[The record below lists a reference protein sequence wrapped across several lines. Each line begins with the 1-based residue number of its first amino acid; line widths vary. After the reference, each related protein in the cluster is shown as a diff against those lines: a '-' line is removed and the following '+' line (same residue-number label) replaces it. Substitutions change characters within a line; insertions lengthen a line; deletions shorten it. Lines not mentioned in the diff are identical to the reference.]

1 METTSHALITSP
13 VLIFFTVLVILV
25 AAPLIFKKIKIPH
38 IVGIILAGVVVG
50 PHGFHLLDRDS
61 SFQIFGQVGLLYLMF
76 LAGLEIDMYHMR
88 RNINKGLVYGL
99 YTLFIPLILGMLL
112 SVLLLDT
119 GWVIAVLLA
128 CMYASHTLIAY
139 PVVSRFGITKSPVV
153 LITIVGTIIAI
164 LGSLLTL
171 AIAVDAQR
179 TGSFSMK
186 GVAVLLFSLLLYC
199 AFVFYV
205 YPRLTRWFFKTFSD
219 RVTQYVFVL
228 AMVFFSSWLAQV
240 IGLEPV
246 LGAFLAGLVLN
257 RYVPVTSP
265 LMSRIEFVG
274 NAIFIPYFLIGVGMM
289 INIGAIS
296 NWETLWVSF
305 NMIFVAIL
313 VKWIA
318 AWATQKTYKMSS
330 VERNMMF
337 GLSTAHTAVALAV
350 VMIGYEIILPDG
362 SHLLNESIM
371 NGVVLMILV
380 TCTLSPIITS
390 SAAVKL
396 KLEMMAKGE
405 VEEDDDINNK
415 RSLRTLI
422 PVSNPIT
429 ASLLVNVALMI
440 KRRPKDDSLI
450 ALHVRN
456 DNSQGSVEIG
466 RKALKHATEPTK
478 AVNLN
483 IQTIER
489 YDLNTVMGIVNTV
502 KERNITDVVL
512 GIHARTTVMDSF
524 YGSKIDELLS
534 KLNKMVIITRC
545 YIPINT
551 VTRIVVAV
559 PVKAEFETG
568 FELWVIRIANMAKRI
583 GCRLI
588 FYASS
593 DTIPYIKGVIHKNQY
608 EIRVEY
614 NKFNDWNDFAML
626 TNVVHEDDLFVVISA
641 RHMSISFSSE
651 LEETPNLLSK
661 YFVQSNLLVIYP
673 EQFGATPNLESFN
686 YPIAAD
692 LDSPASEIV
701 LGIKAWWR
709 VMNGKRKKLARRLRG
724 KNVDNSF

>member
-1 METTSHALITSP
+1 MEITSQALITNP

-25 AAPLIFKKIKIPH
+25 AAPLIFKKIKVPH
-38 IVGIILAGVVVG
+38 IVGIILAGVIVG
-50 PHGFHLLDRDS
+50 PYGFHLLDRDS

-88 RNINKGLVYGL
+88 KNMRKGLIFGL

-119 GWVIAVLLA
+119 GWVTAVLLA

-139 PVVSRFGITKSPVV
+139 PVVSRFGIAKSPVV

-171 AIAVDAQR
+171 AVAVDAQR
-179 TGSFSMK
+179 TGAFSLK
-186 GVAVLLFSLLLYC
+186 GVAVLLFHLLLYC

-257 RYVPVTSP
+257 RYVPITSP

-289 INIGAIS
+289 INIRAIS

-318 AWATQKTYKMSS
+318 AWAAQKTYKMSS
-330 VERNMMF
+330 VERSMMF

-362 SHLLNESIM
+362 SHLLNEAIM
-371 NGVVLMILV
+371 NGVVLMILI
-380 TCTLSPIITS
+380 TCTVSPIITS
-390 SAAVKL
+390 GAAVKL
-396 KLEMMAKGE
+396 KLEMMTKGE

-429 ASLLVNVALMI
+429 AALLVNVALMI

-466 RKALKHATEPTK
+466 RNALKLATEPTK

-551 VTRIVVAV
+551 VRRIVVAV
-559 PVKAEFETG
+559 PAKAEYETG
-568 FELWVIRIANMAKRI
+568 FELWVIRLANMAKRI

-614 NKFNDWNDFAML
+614 CMFNDWNDFVML
-626 TNVVHEDDLFVVISA
+626 TNVVLEDDLFVVISA
-641 RHMSISFSSE
+641 RRTSISFSSE
-651 LEETPNLLSK
+651 LEDTPNLLSK
-661 YFVQSNLLVIYP
+661 YFTHSNLLVIYP

-686 YPIAAD
+686 DPVATD
-692 LDSPASEIV
+692 LDSPTSEIV

-709 VMNGKRKKLARRLRG
+709 VMNGKKKKLTRRLRG
-724 KNVDNSF
+724 KHIDN

>member
-1 METTSHALITSP
+1 METISQAIITNP

-38 IVGIILAGVVVG
+38 IVGIILAGVAVG
-50 PHGFHLLDRDS
+50 PYGFHLLDRDS
-61 SFQIFGQVGLLYLMF
+61 SFRIFGQVGLLYLMF
-76 LAGLEIDMYHMR
+76 LAGLEIDMYHLR
-88 RNINKGLVYGL
+88 KNINKGLVFGL
-99 YTLFIPLILGMLL
+99 YTLFIPLILGMVL
-112 SVLLLDT
+112 SVWLLDVDWT
-119 GWVIAVLLA
+119 TAVLLA

-139 PVVSRFGITKSPVV
+139 PVVSRFGIAKSPVV
-153 LITIVGTIIAI
+153 LISIVGTIIAI

-171 AIAVDAQR
+171 AVAVDAQR
-179 TGSFSMK
+179 SGAFSMK
-186 GVAVLLFSLLLYC
+186 GVAVLLFNLLLYC

-219 RVTQYVFVL
+219 QVTQYVFIL
-228 AMVFFSSWLAQV
+228 AMVFFSSWLAHV

-257 RYVPVTSP
+257 RYVPVSSP

-289 INIGAIS
+289 INVRAIS
-296 NWETLWVSF
+296 NWETLWVSL
-305 NMIFVAIL
+305 NMIVVAVI
-313 VKWIA
+313 VKWLA
-318 AWATQKTYKMSS
+318 AWAAQKTYGMNH

-362 SHLLNESIM
+362 THLLSEAIM

-380 TCTLSPIITS
+380 TCALSPIITAGA
-390 SAAVKL
+390 SAKL
-396 KLEMMAKGE
+396 KLDMMSRGE
-405 VEEDDDINNK
+405 SEDDEDIHSK

-429 ASLLVNVALMI
+429 ASLLVNVALMM
-440 KRRPKDDSLI
+440 KRRPTDDSLI

-456 DNSQGSVEIG
+456 DNSQGSVAIG
-466 RKALKHATEPTK
+466 RNALKLATEPTK
-478 AVNLN
+478 AVNLKM
-483 IQTIER
+483 QTIER
-489 YDLNTVMGIVNTV
+489 YDLNTVTGIVNTV

-512 GIHARTTVMDSF
+512 GIHARSTVMDSF
-524 YGSKIDELLS
+524 YGSKVDELLS

-551 VTRIVVAV
+551 VMRMVVAV
-559 PVKAEFETG
+559 PAKAEFESG
-568 FELWVIRIANMAKRI
+568 FELWVIRLSNMAKRI

-593 DTIPYIKGVIHKNQY
+593 ETIPYIKGVIRKNRY

-614 NKFNDWNDFAML
+614 SVLNDWNDFAML
-626 TNVVHEDDLFVVISA
+626 TKVVLEDDLFVVVSA
-641 RHMSISFSSE
+641 RRTSISFSSE
-651 LEETPNLLSK
+651 LEETPNLLSR
-661 YFVQSNLLVIYP
+661 YFGHSNLLVVYP
-673 EQFGATPNLESFN
+673 EQFGATPNLESFSD
-686 YPIAAD
+686 PIATD
-692 LDSPASEIV
+692 LDTPTSEIV
-701 LGIKAWWR
+701 LGVKAWWR
-709 VMNGKRKKLARRLRG
+709 VMNGKRKKLIRRFRHG
-724 KNVDNSF
+724 D